1 MVLHARV
8 ITGTGG
14 GPDKTILNSPRF
26 LEQLGYRC
34 ICAFLRPPKDP
45 GFDAIRQRAAVWQAT
60 IAEIDDRGA
69 LDWHVVPAMLRLCR
83 QHKVDIWHAHDYK
96 TNLLGIILRRLYPM
110 RLVTTTHGWVEYT
123 RRTKFYYRFD
133 RWSLPRYEKVICVSD
148 DLVKVCRD
156 LGVTEDRCCLIEN
169 AIDDEQFLRST
180 SVESAK
186 VRAGWNTQ
194 RLLIGAVGRL
204 SSEKAFDILIRA
216 VHDLVRRGLD
226 VGLVIAGEGPDQAA
240 LESLI
245 RDSGLEDRVQLL
257 GFRNELRPVYEA
269 LDLFVLSS
277 VREGLPNAVLEAMAF
292 GVPVVATRIA
302 GIPRLI
308 ADGEN
313 GLLVTAGDSAM
324 LANGIE
330 RALANP
336 ALRERLAKAA
346 RRTIEDRYSFSRR
359 MEKVTAVYDELFVST
374 NGAPGN

>member
-1 MVLHARV
+1 
-8 ITGTGG
+8 
-14 GPDKTILNSPRF
+14 
-26 LEQLGYRC
+26 
-34 ICAFLRPPKDP
+34 
-45 GFDAIRQRAAVWQAT
+45 
-60 IAEIDDRGA
+60 
-69 LDWHVVPAMLRLCR
+69 
-83 QHKVDIWHAHDYK
+83 
-96 TNLLGIILRRLYPM
+96 
-110 RLVTTTHGWVEYT
+110 
-123 RRTKFYYRFD
+123 
-133 RWSLPRYEKVICVSD
+133 
-148 DLVKVCRD
+148 
-156 LGVTEDRCCLIEN
+156 LIEN
-169 AIDDEQFLRST
+169 AIDDEQFRRST

-204 SSEKAFDILIRA
+204 SSEKAFDILIQA

-240 LESLI
+240 LKSLI

-257 GFRNELRPVYEA
+257 GFRNDLRPVYEA

-292 GVPVVATRIA
+292 GVPVVATRVA

-308 ADGEN
+308 SDGEN

-324 LANGIE
+324 LASGIE

-336 ALRERLAKAA
+336 ALRDRLARSA
-346 RRTIEDRYSFSRR
+346 RQNIEDRYSFSKR

-374 NGAPGN
+374 NGAPSS